1 MLYLIDMYLT
11 EFPDRPSGILD
22 KFRDCPKNLHEMTL
36 DEINKI
42 ASTWSPTTAGTA
54 AVYRDRIRYYL
65 EWLQIHGINT
75 NPDIARQINVPVKG
89 EKFLIYSTEDLAR
102 YFDVIYNN
110 ISRNNIHSGTSIGK
124 EQMFVCHAADILAF
138 YGMTI
143 EQILALNLWD
153 VTPDGVVGYDLP
165 LTKAD
170 IDVLMRYKNLKSV
183 GRNTPLL
190 GTKYIRSTK
199 TENPEAKFLI
209 TALSRVELSE
219 ENEYLHKLLT
229 PTNVYIL
236 GFYNRAYEKELQ
248 LGKFMN
254 VDERMPKWFIEV
266 FDGLHANAATL
277 TAHKKKYAKYRE
289 ERDLATP
296 KPVTVTKQ
304 LEVTEQP
311 KANNNDIKIL
321 TARLDVATKTL
332 KALVA
337 EIEDIKA
344 KLGGIV

>member
-54 AVYRDRIRYYL
+54 AVYRDRIRYYF
-65 EWLQIHGINT
+65 EWLQIRGINA
-75 NPDIARQINVPVKG
+75 NPDIARQIIVPIKG

-170 IDVLMRYKNLKSV
+170 IEVLMRYKNLKSV

-209 TALSRVELSE
+209 TSLSRLELSE

-229 PTNVYIL
+229 PTNIYVL

-248 LGKFMN
+248 LGKYMN
-254 VDERMPKWFIEV
+254 VDERMPQWFAKV
-266 FDGLHANAATL
+266 FEDLHANKATL
-277 TAHKKKYAKYRE
+277 TAHKKRYAKYRE
-289 ERDLATP
+289 ERDLNVP
-296 KPVTVTKQ
+296 IKVTVTKIP
-304 LEVTEQP
+304 EVVEQP
-311 KANNNDIKIL
+311 KANNNDIKAL

-332 KALVA
+332 EALVA